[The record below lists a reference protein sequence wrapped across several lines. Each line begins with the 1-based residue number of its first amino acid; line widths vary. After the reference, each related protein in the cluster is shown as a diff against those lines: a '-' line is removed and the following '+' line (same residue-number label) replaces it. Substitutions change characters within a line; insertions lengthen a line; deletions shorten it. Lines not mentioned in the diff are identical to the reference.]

1 MKQHVIYIPGLTD
14 RYDVFRKLG
23 LMLWRRPGV
32 AVSLVPM
39 RWLDPQETYEDKVAR
54 IGEAIT
60 KFDDRRVV
68 LVGESAGGAVA
79 IACYRRFHE
88 QIARVVTVCGMN
100 QGAGVV
106 NPVLYRKNR
115 AFRDAMMASD
125 DALPA
130 LTAKDKTNMLTIYSS
145 NDGIIGKK
153 ETLLEGVRS
162 IDIKIPLHMLA
173 IGYVLFVRSSL
184 VTGSEKP

>member
-1 MKQHVIYIPGLTD
+1 
-14 RYDVFRKLG
+14 
-23 LMLWRRPGV
+23 
-32 AVSLVPM
+32 
-39 RWLDPQETYEDKVAR
+39 
-54 IGEAIT
+54 
-60 KFDDRRVV
+60 
-68 LVGESAGGAVA
+68 
-79 IACYRRFHE
+79 
-88 QIARVVTVCGMN
+88 
-100 QGAGVV
+100 
-106 NPVLYRKNR
+106 
-115 AFRDAMMASD
+115 MMASD